1 MKRRHLL
8 YITDC
13 EEKRFDNHF
22 FNGRLPFT
30 PKSLPVFPDESERG
44 KRRADYSV
52 ADGFALRVMLD
63 FTDAGGVDVE
73 AALYA
78 AGNAWHKIKGRADD
92 APSGDVYLVLVQ
104 ERPTDAVEAPRQL
117 FAVTLAEIPAIIAD
131 KTAPEETL
139 RVVLVN
145 ASAASRFVMERAR
158 EFGTVAENDFRPA
171 WDLAE
176 VY

>member
-1 MKRRHLL
+1 MKRRAVL

-13 EEKRFDNHF
+13 EEKRFDNYLFHA
-22 FNGRLPFT
+22 RLPFIV
-30 PKSLPVFPDESERG
+30 KSLPLFPDESERG
-44 KRRADYSV
+44 KRRADYSL
-52 ADGFALRVMLD
+52 ADAFALRVMLD
-63 FTDAGGVDVE
+63 FTDGGGVDVE

-78 AGNAWHKIKGRADD
+78 ARNAWGKLYGRADD
-92 APSGDVYLVLVQ
+92 APPGDVYLVLVQ
-104 ERPTDAVEAPRQL
+104 GRPTDANEAPRKL
-117 FAVTLAEIPAIIAD
+117 FAVTLADIPAIIAAEA
-131 KTAPEETL
+131 APEETL

>member
-1 MKRRHLL
+1 MKRRAVL

-13 EEKRFDNHF
+13 EEKRFDNYHF
-22 FNGRLPFT
+22 HGRLPFIVNQ
-30 PKSLPVFPDESERG
+30 PLFPDESERG

-52 ADGFALRVMLD
+52 ADAFSLRIMMD
-63 FTDAGGVDVE
+63 FTDGGGVDVD

-78 AGNAWHKIKGRADD
+78 AGNACHKIKYRADD

-104 ERPTDAVEAPRQL
+104 ERPIDSVEAPRQL
-117 FAVTLAEIPAIIAD
+117 FAATLEDIPAIIAE
-131 KTAPEETL
+131 KTAPEETR

-145 ASAASRFVMERAR
+145 ASAASRFVVDRAR
-158 EFGTVAENDFRPA
+158 EFGTVAENDSRPA
-171 WDLAE
+171 WEMAE